1 MFFSPTEESHTG
13 EAIQCGPSG
22 SRQRCGGADPTWP
35 TSKPLTD
42 TNWSGRVQVNVAV
55 WGMRASTVFI
65 HGREEL
71 ENVAECQLVTPEQL
85 QKVAA

>member
-13 EAIQCGPSG
+13 EAIQRGPSR

-35 TSKPLTD
+35 TSKPLMD

-55 WGMRASTVFI
+55 WGMRASI

-85 QKVAA
+85 QEVAA

>member
-1 MFFSPTEESHTG
+1 MSMCVFFPHRGIAHRGSHSARPLQVTA
-13 EAIQCGPSG
+13 EMW
-22 SRQRCGGADPTWP
+22 TWP
-35 TSKPLTD
+35 TSKPLMD

-55 WGMRASTVFI
+55 WGMRASI

-85 QKVAA
+85 QEVAA